1 MCDVAFLYMRD
12 KRGQE
17 QQRALD
23 LYLWHDSFTHM
34 PATTHLHV
42 KHMCDVTSL
51 YARHEQGQEQ
61 KRALDV
67 QRRSIEKVPT
77 FHMVDI
83 TRLCVWKIKIANRGV
98 Y

>member
-1 MCDVAFLYMRD
+1 
-12 KRGQE
+12 
-17 QQRALD
+17 
-23 LYLWHDSFTHM
+23 M